1 MSPVACGFSQFLKI
15 STMENDDNP
24 DALVDSF
31 FLPGGILDPE
41 SYEEEKEKAA
51 LDSSYPQAPSQPSP
65 QKQLLPTTTAP
76 FTSFPPAI
84 NPNNPWAQTGT
95 PRSPGATPQL
105 GSDQT
110 SSFFQ
115 SDTPFQLQASP
126 LGVAAA
132 LPTISSPPRIE
143 VSMSR
148 PPPGFQAPPGFE
160 NVPRER
166 SFTDDESIQSVPREL
181 LPDKS
186 SYAGSST
193 SSLSGSSVDEGDDDD
208 DDDDEE
214 EDDNEDQDDVVV
226 EDVTEYDAEERALE
240 DDEAAN
246 HDEENDTTVELEE
259 SFEEDVELFDEKQED
274 HSNWK
279 DEQEDCPQTPEREG
293 KAARTI
299 GGKHHE
305 PVNTS
310 SPLLMRDIHE
320 KDTPISSPSQLKPK
334 QRKRRG
340 TRKSKTQQSP
350 IQEKEIATVSKVDPL
365 PVLEKKAVKAK
376 PKEKVVKVSQQHDLW
391 KEIRIIID
399 TLTRDLAILASFTR
413 VVYRAALDEA
423 LGDTVALGSYLF
435 FRYCPMIVGRFIVE
449 VSLPHWTSHLVTI
462 IGVWQICTPAR
473 KDETVVPLNLL
484 RVAAV
489 VGFVV
494 DGFSQEHAA
503 IMMIPGTMRMLLVF
517 LLLMIRGG
525 YWDSTLLWFS
535 LMVQILLA
543 FVFSF
548 DQILIMIGLASLN
561 YKRNL
566 ALNTAV
572 LKAPRT

>member
-1 MSPVACGFSQFLKI
+1 
-15 STMENDDNP
+15 MENGDNP

-51 LDSSYPQAPSQPSP
+51 LNSSFPQSSPSSP
-65 QKQLLPTTTAP
+65 QKQLLPTPTAAA

-95 PRSPGATPQL
+95 PKSPTPPT
-105 GSDQT
+105 GQT

-115 SDTPFQLQASP
+115 SGAPFQLQQSSSP
-126 LGVAAA
+126 ALGGGPPVI
-132 LPTISSPPRIE
+132 PSPPRIAA
-143 VSMSR
+143 SSSR

-160 NVPRER
+160 NVPRET

-181 LPDKS
+181 KTDKS

-193 SSLSGSSVDEGDDDD
+193 SSLSGSSVDEGED

-214 EDDNEDQDDVVV
+214 EDNNEEQETNAV
-226 EDVTEYDAEERALE
+226 EESNRFDAEEEDLE
-240 DDEAAN
+240 DDEAVN
-246 HDEENDTTVELEE
+246 QEEGNDVTVELEE
-259 SFEEDVELFDEKQED
+259 SCEEDVELLEEKQVD
-274 HSNWK
+274 HPDCWK
-279 DEQEDCPQTPEREG
+279 DKQEECPETPESTT
-293 KAARTI
+293 KAVRI
-299 GGKHHE
+299 LVGENEE
-305 PVNTS
+305 PASATRAVY
-310 SPLLMRDIHE
+310 E
-320 KDTPISSPSQLKPK
+320 KDTPISSPSQLKK

-350 IQEKEIATVSKVDPL
+350 IKDEKEIAAASKVEPL
-365 PVLEKKAVKAK
+365 PVLEKKPVASK
-376 PKEKVVKVSQQHDLW
+376 PKEKVAKAPQRQHDLW
-391 KEIRIIID
+391 KEGRIIID
-399 TLTRDLAILASFTR
+399 ALTRDLAIFASFSV

-435 FRYCPMIVGRFIVE
+435 FRYCPMIIGRFIVE
-449 VSLPHWTSHLVTI
+449 VSLPHWTSHLVTM
-462 IGVWQICTPAR
+462 IGVWQICTPA
-473 KDETVVPLNLL
+473 KNDETVIPLNLL

-489 VGFVV
+489 IGFVV

-535 LMVQILLA
+535 FMVQILLA
-543 FVFSF
+543 FAIPF

-566 ALNTAV
+566 ALKTAV
-572 LKAPRT
+572 LKAPKA